1 MIKSIYVKNFVLID
15 ELHLDF
21 HNSFSCFTGETGAG
35 KSLLIDAISILC
47 GGRVSPQYIQKGAEK
62 AFIEASIKPDIK
74 DHPALELL
82 RENGYELEE
91 DCFIISREFTIEGKS
106 STKINHRNTTLSFIK
121 EVMSQ
126 FVDIH
131 SQHDTQYLLNPKYHL
146 SLLDAYVNENNKL
159 NEIKVL
165 YKEYQKLSKE
175 KEIFEKEE
183 ANPDDLEFLKFQLE
197 EIETLDIKEDE
208 IETLENQIQEMSSFE
223 KVASNL
229 QTSLKLIQES
239 GYEKL
244 YDVGKYL
251 SESENEEVSS
261 IKEEILNSYYT
272 LEEQIERLSSFLQT
286 MEFNEEEFNTFQQRL
301 FEIKKLIRKHGSSY
315 SNLIEKKEELTKRI
329 KAIENRQ
336 VYLDELS
343 FKCTQSFDIYRKA
356 AKQMSILRKEKAFS
370 LKEMIEKELIDLQ
383 LANACFDVQFEEG
396 VYHNG
401 IDKVEFMISMNIG
414 ENLKPLAKVAS
425 GGELSRLMLGLKSIF
440 TSLAGIETIIFDEI
454 DNGVSGSVA
463 HSIGKKMQHLSKYTQ
478 VFAVTHLSPVAVWA
492 DCHYLVEKKSVTD
505 HTNTNIKELNED
517 ERIRELAMLANGNTN
532 ESSLNAAKELYL
544 NVKN

>member
-286 MEFNEEEFNTFQQRL
+286 MEFNEEEFNTIQQRL